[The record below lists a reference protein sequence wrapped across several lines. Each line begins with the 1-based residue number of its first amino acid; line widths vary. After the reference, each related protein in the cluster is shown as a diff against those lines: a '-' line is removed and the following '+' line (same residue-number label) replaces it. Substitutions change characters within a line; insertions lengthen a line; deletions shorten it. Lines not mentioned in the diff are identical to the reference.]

1 MFFSLADVDMRKD
14 LPNVLNQVLIDEV
27 NKKDGVFR
35 HEKIDRVGNFSVGEK
50 VYNFFPASLSKI
62 L

>member
-1 MFFSLADVDMRKD
+1 MRMD
-14 LPNVLNQVLIDEV
+14 LPNVVNQVLIDEV

-35 HEKIDRVGNFSVGEK
+35 HEKIDRVGNISVGEK
-50 VYNFFPASLSKI
+50 VYKFFPASLSKF

>member
-1 MFFSLADVDMRKD
+1 MFSSLADVDMRMD
-14 LPNVLNQVLIDEV
+14 LPNVVDQVLIDEI

-35 HEKIDRVGNFSVGEK
+35 HEKIDRVGNISVGEK
-50 VYNFFPASLSKI
+50 VYNFFPATLSKF